1 MVIVDFNGIGIGS
14 IMGQLSRGE
23 DLGEELIRHVILNN
37 LRSYR
42 VKYPEDRF
50 GKMIVACDDRS
61 WRRDIFPQYKANRTE
76 SKKDD
81 GRDWTEIFRILN
93 LVTDELRENFPYPV
107 IKVDSAEADD
117 IIGALVNYKTQPM
130 MAEKI
135 VIISADR
142 DFIQLHTKG
151 EVIQFSPMQQK
162 MVVPKTGTAAKYTF
176 EHLMKGDSGDGVPNV
191 LSPDNSFTDKIRQT
205 PMRQKLIDTWWD
217 ARDNLKAIMPE
228 EAFRNYIRN
237 RELIDLDRTPQK
249 IKDDSIKQ
257 LESYK
262 YPKEGSVLNFLIE
275 KRMNM
280 LIECAGEF

>member
-23 DLGEELIRHVILNN
+23 ELSEDLIRHVILNN

-42 VKYPEDRF
+42 VKYPKSDF
-50 GKMIVACDDRS
+50 GEMVIACDSYS
-61 WRRDIFPQYKANRTE
+61 WRRNIFPQYKASRTDT
-76 SKKDD
+76 KVKDKH
-81 GRDWTEIFRILN
+81 DWSEIFRILEVVIADLTN
-93 LVTDELRENFPYPV
+93 NFPYPV
-107 IKVDSAEADD
+107 IRVDKAEADD
-117 IIGALVNYKTQPM
+117 IIGALVNYKDVPLGG
-130 MAEKI
+130 EKV
-135 VIISADR
+135 VIISADK
-142 DFIQLHTKG
+142 DFIQLHDKG
-151 EVIQFSPMQQK
+151 QVIQFSPMQQK
-162 MVVPKTGTAAKYTF
+162 MVKAEVSPARYAF

-205 PMRQKLIDTWWD
+205 PMRKKVIDEWWE
-217 ARDNLKAIMPE
+217 ARDNLKSVMPT

-237 RELIDLDRTPQK
+237 RELIDLNRTPQK
-249 IKDDSIKQ
+249 IKDSSIEQ

-275 KRMNM
+275 KRMNL